1 MAKPKIRIS
10 TREVLKDIRAGS
22 TDLMLMNKYGL
33 SVRNLQ
39 RLFDRLVSA
48 GSIEQAEIDRRVFD
62 PGRSHVVE
70 LVPARE
76 PEGDKAVVKAAEAVN
91 AIRSGMNDAA
101 LMEKFSLSAKGLDS
115 LFKKLSATGDLDDA
129 ELEQRRLSMEWG
141 DLAFVGESLEDEQLA
156 PDQTSGSE
164 TEPAGGRLGRF
175 VEKHKTWL
183 AALAGATAGM
193 LTASILFLAVP
204 RFERQADGKP
214 TARSSLEATVLALQ
228 MQAKDLMKIIEGIV
242 AETAGIRQSP
252 VSAESSMY
260 KQCLKRCDQSF
271 SGSDGAIA
279 VQRLNCKKECL
290 AKFSER
296 FRRVR
301 SRYYE
306 KK

>member
-10 TREVLKDIRAGS
+10 TKEVLEDIRAGS

-76 PEGDKAVVKAAEAVN
+76 PEGDKAVVKAAEAVS
-91 AIRSGMNDAA
+91 AIRSGMSDAA

-115 LFKKLSATGDLDDA
+115 LFKTLSATGELDDA
-129 ELEQRRLSMEWG
+129 ELEHRRLSMEWG
-141 DLAFVGESLEDEQLA
+141 DLAFVGEFLEGEQFALE
-156 PDQTSGSE
+156 QTSGAE
-164 TEPAGGRLGRF
+164 TEPGGSRLGRF
-175 VEKHKTWL
+175 VEKHKTCL
-183 AALAGATAGM
+183 AALAGAIAGM
-193 LTASILFLAVP
+193 LAASILFLAVP
-204 RFERQADGKP
+204 RFERKADGKP
-214 TARSSLEATVLALQ
+214 ADRSSLEATVLALQ
-228 MQAKDLMKIIEGIV
+228 KQAEDLIKIIEGIV
-242 AETAGIRQSP
+242 AETVGIRQSP
-252 VSAESSMY
+252 PSSQSSLY
-260 KQCLKRCDQSF
+260 EKCLRRCDQSF
-271 SGSDGAIA
+271 SGSTDAIG

-301 SRYYE
+301 SQYYE